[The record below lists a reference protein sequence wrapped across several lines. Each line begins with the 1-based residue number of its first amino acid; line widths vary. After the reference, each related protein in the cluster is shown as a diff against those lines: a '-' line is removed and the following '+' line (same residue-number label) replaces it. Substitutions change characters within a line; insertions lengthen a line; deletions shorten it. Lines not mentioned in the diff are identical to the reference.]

1 MTISRDHAVVLGGSI
16 AGMLAARVLADEF
29 SHVSVVERDPLPGG
43 RTGHRRGVPHGHHVH
58 GLLTRGQMV
67 MEDLLPGLTS
77 QLRAQRALT
86 GDLQGNVRWY
96 VAGRQLPQAIAGLPL
111 VSASRPL
118 IEGSIRARVRA
129 LPNVT
134 IWDGYDVVGLTA
146 SADGQRITGA
156 RVGRSGDGATMNMF
170 ADLVVDATGRGSR
183 TPLWLG
189 ELGHQPP
196 AEERVRIDLGYAS
209 ALFEAPP
216 RELIRDDIVISTAR
230 FPGQNRG
237 GVLQMLEG
245 GRCLV
250 TLAGILGE
258 HPPVDPDGFVAY
270 AKTLAAPA
278 TYEIIRAALPL
289 TEPTRFR
296 MPTYVRRRYERLRSF
311 PAGLLVTGDAV
322 CNFNPVYGQ
331 GMSVA
336 AMDAEALRQEL
347 RRGGE
352 PQAARYFR
360 ALARALDA
368 PWSIAVGADLT
379 VPEVA
384 GPRTRKGRLISAY
397 VRRLQAAA
405 LDDVS
410 LATAF
415 IRVASLVDAPPAL
428 MRPERALRV
437 FRHRVRTSSVR
448 RTKPLVTARA
458 EA

>member
-1 MTISRDHAVVLGGSI
+1 MTIGRDHAVVLGGSI
-16 AGMLAARVLADEF
+16 AGMLAARVLAEEF

-77 QLRAQRALT
+77 QLLAQRALT

-146 SADGQRITGA
+146 SANRQRITGA
-156 RVGRSGDGATMNMF
+156 RVSRSGDGAAMTML
-170 ADLVVDATGRGSR
+170 ADLVIDATGRGSR

-258 HPPVDPDGFVAY
+258 HPPVERSDSSRTP
-270 AKTLAAPA
+270 
-278 TYEIIRAALPL
+278 
-289 TEPTRFR
+289 
-296 MPTYVRRRYERLRSF
+296 RRW
-311 PAGLLVTGDAV
+311 PH
-322 CNFNPVYGQ
+322 P
-331 GMSVA
+331 
-336 AMDAEALRQEL
+336 
-347 RRGGE
+347 
-352 PQAARYFR
+352 
-360 ALARALDA
+360 
-368 PWSIAVGADLT
+368 
-379 VPEVA
+379 
-384 GPRTRKGRLISAY
+384 PRTRSFGPHCRSPSRRGSGCQPTCGAATNGCGASPPVCSSPATPCATSTRCTGRA
-397 VRRLQAAA
+397 
-405 LDDVS
+405 
-410 LATAF
+410 
-415 IRVASLVDAPPAL
+415 
-428 MRPERALRV
+428 
-437 FRHRVRTSSVR
+437 
-448 RTKPLVTARA
+448 
-458 EA
+458 